1 LGRRRFGLAVSNK
14 LKDNQMKTRFLK
26 KTGSF
31 SKAFTLIELLVVI
44 AIIAILA
51 GLLLPALA
59 KAKAKAHT
67 VTCANNMKNWAYAT
81 VMYSSDYKDRFPLFS
96 ENSNLT
102 KPFWFQL
109 LAPYV
114 AKKEYTGGL
123 FNTDPLFLDALR
135 RCPGGSYGRAEFS
148 SGPTAAEWNT
158 YIGCN
163 FGAFGQPVQ
172 YGTYSGTPGPFYY
185 GNIVPAMVYSRFRRP
200 AQTMIYMDT
209 VTHYVYS
216 PLFPTYAFTRDL
228 DLDGLPD
235 TMSAYNTAYNWGRP
249 TVHNKGANVTAAD
262 GHVERVNFKTLWAM
276 TPAGQMKS
284 QWWYVE

>member
-1 LGRRRFGLAVSNK
+1 
-14 LKDNQMKTRFLK
+14 MKTFNFKR
-26 KTGSF
+26 GGNF

-59 KAKAKAHT
+59 KAKAKANT
-67 VTCANNMKNWAYAT
+67 IACANNMKNWAYAT

-96 ENSNLT
+96 ENSNLA

-114 AKKEYTGGL
+114 AKKEYTNGL

-135 RCPGGSYGRAEFS
+135 RCPGGRKGPAEFS
-148 SGPTAAEWNT
+148 TAPAATDWNS

-163 FGAFGQPVQ
+163 FGAFGDRIT
-172 YGTYSGTPGPFYY
+172 YGTYSGISAPFYY
-185 GNIVPAMVYSRFRRP
+185 GNTVPAMPYSKFKRP
-200 AQTMIYMDT
+200 SQTMIYMDT
-209 VTHYVYS
+209 ITHYVYS
-216 PLFPTYAFTRDL
+216 PLYPSYALTRDL
-228 DLDGLPD
+228 DLDGTKD
-235 TMSAYNTAYNWGRP
+235 TMAAYNSAYNWGRP

-262 GHVERVNFKTLWAM
+262 GHVERVNFRTLWALN
-276 TPAGQMKS
+276 PAGQMKS
-284 QWWYVE
+284 QFWYVE

>member
-1 LGRRRFGLAVSNK
+1 
-14 LKDNQMKTRFLK
+14 MKTYFSKAR
-26 KTGSF
+26 GNV

-96 ENSNLT
+96 QDNSLT

-109 LAPYV
+109 LAPFV
-114 AKKEYTGGL
+114 AKKDYTGGI

-135 RCPGGSYGRAEFS
+135 RCPGGRSGPADFS
-148 SGPTAAEWNT
+148 SGPSGTNWNT

-163 FGAFGQPVQ
+163 FGAFGVPVQ
-172 YGTYSGTPGPFYY
+172 YGTYKGVPAPFYY
-185 GNIVPAMVYSRFRRP
+185 GNSVPAMPYSRFKRP
-200 AQTMIYMDT
+200 AQSMIYMDT
-209 VTHYVYS
+209 ISHYVYS
-216 PLFPTYAFTRDL
+216 PIYSGYKFTL
-228 DLDGLPD
+228 NLDGVSPD
-235 TMSAYNTAYNWGRP
+235 DSMDNYGYAYNWGRP
-249 TVHNKGANVTAAD
+249 TVHSKGANVTAAD
-262 GHVERVNFKTLWAM
+262 GHVERVNFKTLWAL

-284 QWWYVE
+284 SWWFVE

>member
-1 LGRRRFGLAVSNK
+1 MKTSFSNK
-14 LKDNQMKTRFLK
+14 GGN
-26 KTGSF
+26 F

-81 VMYSSDYKDRFPLFS
+81 VMYSSDYKDRFPLFG
-96 ENSNLT
+96 ENSDVNLR

-114 AKKEYTGGL
+114 AKNANTNGI
-123 FNTDPLFLDALR
+123 FNTDPIFLDALR
-135 RCPGGSYGRAEFS
+135 RCPGGRMGPADFS
-148 SGPTAAEWNT
+148 AGPSATTWNS

-163 FGAFGQPVQ
+163 FGAFGVPVTS
-172 YGTYSGTPGPFYY
+172 GTYSGVPAPFYY
-185 GNIVPAMVYSRFRRP
+185 GNNLPAMPYSRFKRP

-209 VTHYVYS
+209 IDHYVYS
-216 PLFPTYAFTRDL
+216 PVYSGYAFTRDL
-228 DLDGLPD
+228 DFDGAKD
-235 TMSAYNTAYNWGRP
+235 TMASYNNAYNWGRP

-262 GHVERVNFKTLWAM
+262 GHVERVNFKILWA
-276 TPAGQMKS
+276 TTAIGQMKS